1 MPYFLWEFDHCTR
14 RKGVFGAAGT
24 EAGPVGGSG
33 HPTPFVRQRMICPPD
48 EEGHPGVL
56 ASCARKPT
64 LERTRECKALNLMN
78 LV

>member
-1 MPYFLWEFDHCTR
+1 
-14 RKGVFGAAGT
+14 
-24 EAGPVGGSG
+24 VGGSG